1 MISPQPAALQK
12 ITARHLQ
19 LQAMLYV
26 RQSTLHQVFENTES
40 TARQYALRERA
51 IALGWETSQIVVI
64 DQDLGQSGASAADRE
79 GFQRLVAEVGLGRV
93 GLVMGLEVS
102 RLARS
107 SLDWH
112 HLLEM
117 CAMTGTFILDEDG
130 LYDPATFND
139 RLLLGLKG
147 TMSEAEL
154 HVLRA
159 RLRGGILNKAS
170 RAALKLPL
178 PIGLAYT
185 EDETVILDPDAHIQ
199 QAVGLLFATFKR
211 TGSATATVKYFR
223 TKALLFPRRVR
234 TGPHKGEIHWGPLL
248 HSTTL
253 KVLRNPRY
261 AGAFCFGR
269 TRTTKRPDGS
279 HHTQAVPQDQWQFL
293 LRDAHVGYITW
304 EEYEANLQQLQQ
316 NRPAYGEDRRHGPA
330 REGPALLQG
339 LVICGRCGNRMTLRY
354 YQRKHGVRLYPEYR
368 CQKEQIEQAGDHL
381 CQQVLGAGLDAA
393 ITDLL
398 LAQLAPLAIDTS
410 LQVYEELHAQ
420 AQEARRLRA
429 QQVERA
435 RYAAELAQ
443 RRFLRVDPENRLVAD
458 VLEADW
464 NARLREL
471 AQVQEEAERHNAAEQ
486 CRLTALEQQAIAD
499 LVNDFPRV
507 WRDPRTSDR
516 DRKRMVRL
524 LLEDVT
530 LLQQQEVITAQ
541 VRFKGGSTETITVAV
556 SRGRRHPPQLLVLI
570 DQLLED
576 YTDAGIAEQLNHLG
590 WRTFNGK
597 PFRAPRVLSLR
608 RDHQLKDH
616 GMRLRERGL
625 LTADEAASAYGVCRE
640 TIMAWGRAGVLPTSR
655 MNDHGMV
662 VFPPHPIGRGRLIG
676 ECSMQLNRFAGGGAD
691 RRCAPLRPGSD
702 RSAPR
707 PKGNRC
713 LPDYSPSARRGRRS
727 AAAGSRGYATRWRS
741 PPKWSPP

>member
-1 MISPQPAALQK
+1 MISVQPAALHK
-12 ITARHLQ
+12 VTARHLQ

-51 IALGWETSQIVVI
+51 IALGWEASRLVVI

-117 CAMTGTFILDEDG
+117 CAMTGTLILDEDG

-178 PIGLAYT
+178 PIGLAYA
-185 EDETVILDPDAHIQ
+185 EDDTVVFDPDAQIRG
-199 QAVGLLFATFKR
+199 AVGLLFTTFKR

-223 TKALLFPRRVR
+223 AQGVLFPHRVG
-234 TGPHKGEIHWGPLL
+234 TGPHQGEVHWGAL
-248 HSTTL
+248 HHSPTL
-253 KVLRNPRY
+253 KILRNPRY

-269 TRTTKRPDGS
+269 TRTTKHPDGVS
-279 HHTQAVPQDQWQFL
+279 HTLIVPREQWQVL
-293 LRDAHVGYITW
+293 LQEVHVGYITW
-304 EEYEANLQQLQQ
+304 EDYEANLRQLQQ

-354 YQRKHGVRLYPEYR
+354 YQRKHGTRLYPEYL
-368 CQKEQIEQAGDHL
+368 CQKERIEQAGDQF

-398 LAQLAPLAIDTS
+398 LAQLTPLAIDTS
-410 LQVYEELHAQ
+410 LRVYEELHTQ
-420 AQEARRLRA
+420 AEQARQLRA

-443 RRFLRVDPENRLVAD
+443 RRFLQVDPENRLVAS

-471 AQVQEEAERHNAAEQ
+471 AQVQEEAEKQNEAEQ
-486 CRLTALEQQAIAD
+486 RKLSALEQQAIAE

-516 DRKRMVRL
+516 DRKRMVRV

-530 LLQQQEVITAQ
+530 LLADPEVITAQ
-541 VRFKGGSTETITVAV
+541 VRFKGGATQTVTVAV
-556 SRGRRHPPQLLVLI
+556 SRGRRHPPQLLALI

-576 YTDAGIAEQLNHLG
+576 YTDSEGAEQLNQRG
-590 WRTFNGK
+590 WRTFEGK
-597 PFRAPRVLSLR
+597 PFDARRVLSLR

-616 GMRLRERGL
+616 GMRLRERG
-625 LTADEAASAYGVCRE
+625 C
-640 TIMAWGRAGVLPTSR
+640 
-655 MNDHGMV
+655 
-662 VFPPHPIGRGRLIG
+662 
-676 ECSMQLNRFAGGGAD
+676 
-691 RRCAPLRPGSD
+691 
-702 RSAPR
+702 
-707 PKGNRC
+707 
-713 LPDYSPSARRGRRS
+713 
-727 AAAGSRGYATRWRS
+727 
-741 PPKWSPP
+741 

>member
-1 MISPQPAALQK
+1 M
-12 ITARHLQ
+12 
-19 LQAMLYV
+19 
-26 RQSTLHQVFENTES
+26 
-40 TARQYALRERA
+40 
-51 IALGWETSQIVVI
+51 
-64 DQDLGQSGASAADRE
+64 
-79 GFQRLVAEVGLGRV
+79 
-93 GLVMGLEVS
+93 
-102 RLARS
+102 
-107 SLDWH
+107 
-112 HLLEM
+112 
-117 CAMTGTFILDEDG
+117 
-130 LYDPATFND
+130 
-139 RLLLGLKG
+139 KG

-170 RAALKLPL
+170 RAALRLPL
-178 PIGLAYT
+178 PMGLAYA
-185 EDETVILDPDAHIQ
+185 EDETVILDPDAQIQ
-199 QAVGLLFATFKR
+199 QAVGLLFSTFKR
-211 TGSATATVKYFR
+211 SGSATATVKYFR

-471 AQVQEEAERHNAAEQ
+471 AEVTEQAERQQVAEQ
-486 CRLTALEQQAIAD
+486 RRLSALEQQAIAD
-499 LVNDFPRV
+499 LVDDFPRV
-507 WRDPRTSDR
+507 WKDSRTSDR
-516 DRKRMVRL
+516 DRKRMVRW

-530 LLQQQEVITAQ
+530 VLRQEDVITAHL
-541 VRFKGGSTETITVAV
+541 RFKGGATQTITVPV
-556 SRGRRHPPQLLVLI
+556 GRGRCSSPELVALI
-570 DQLLED
+570 DALLED
-576 YTDAGIAEQLNHLG
+576 FTDAEVAMHLNEQG
-590 WRTFNGK
+590 WRTYEGK
-597 PFRAPRVLSLR
+597 PFTAARVLSLR
-608 RDHQLKDH
+608 RYRRLKDH
-616 GMRLRERGL
+616 ATRLAERGWL
-625 LTADEAASAYGVCRE
+625 NATDAASAYGICRE
-640 TIMAWGRAGVLPTSR
+640 TLMLWGRAGLLPMSR
-655 MNDHGMV
+655 INEQGTAM
-662 VFPPHPIGRGRLIG
+662 FPP
-676 ECSMQLNRFAGGGAD
+676 
-691 RRCAPLRPGSD
+691 PGQD
-702 RSAPR
+702 APR
-707 PKGNRC
+707 KN
-713 LPDYSPSARRGRRS
+713 AHKF
-727 AAAGSRGYATRWRS
+727 AKTKTR
-741 PPKWSPP
+741 

>member
-662 VFPPHPIGRGRLIG
+662 VFPPPDEH
-676 ECSMQLNRFAGGGAD
+676 
-691 RRCAPLRPGSD
+691 APQ
-702 RSAPR
+702 
-707 PKGNRC
+707 K
-713 LPDYSPSARRGRRS
+713 YTHK
-727 AAAGSRGYATRWRS
+727 YQTTR
-741 PPKWSPP
+741 

>member
-1 MISPQPAALQK
+1 MISLQPAALQK
-12 ITARHLQ
+12 ITTRHLQ

-26 RQSTLHQVFENTES
+26 RQSTLHQVFENRES

-51 IALGWETSQIVVI
+51 IALGWPTEQIVVI

-117 CAMTGTFILDEDG
+117 CAMTGSLILDEDG

-147 TMSEAEL
+147 TLSEAEL

-178 PIGLAYT
+178 PMGLAYT
-185 EDETVILDPDAHIQ
+185 EDETVILDPDAQIQ
-199 QAVGLLFATFKR
+199 AAVGLLFTTFKR
-211 TGSATATVKYFR
+211 TGSATASVKYFR
-223 TKALLFPRRVR
+223 SKGLLFPRRVR
-234 TGPHKGEIHWGPLL
+234 TGPHKGEVHWGPLL

-269 TRTTKRPDGS
+269 TRTTKQPDGS
-279 HHTQAVPQDQWQFL
+279 HRTRVVPQDQWQFL
-293 LRDAHVGYITW
+293 LRDVHVGYITW
-304 EEYEANLQQLQQ
+304 EEYEANLHQLQQ

-354 YQRKHGVRLYPEYR
+354 YQRKHGIRLYPEYL
-368 CQKEQIEQAGDHL
+368 CQKEQIEQAGDQL

-398 LAQLAPLAIDTS
+398 LVQLTPLAIDTS
-410 LQVYEELHAQ
+410 LQVYEALHAQ
-420 AQEARRLRA
+420 AEEAQRLRA

-471 AQVQEEAERHNAAEQ
+471 VQVQEEAEQQNAAEQ
-486 CRLTALEQQAIAD
+486 RRLTALEQQAIAD

-524 LLEDVT
+524 LLSDVT
-530 LLQQQEVITAQ
+530 LLQHQEVITAQ

-556 SRGRRHPPQLLVLI
+556 SRGRRHPPQLLALI

-576 YTDAGIAEQLNHLG
+576 YPDSGVAEQLNHLG

-597 PFRAPRVLSLR
+597 PFRAARVLSLR

-616 GMRLRERGL
+616 GTRLRERGL

-655 MNDHGMV
+655 MNDHGMA
-662 VFPPHPIGRGRLIG
+662 VF
-676 ECSMQLNRFAGGGAD
+676 
-691 RRCAPLRPGSD
+691 
-702 RSAPR
+702 
-707 PKGNRC
+707 
-713 LPDYSPSARRGRRS
+713 
-727 AAAGSRGYATRWRS
+727 S
-741 PPKWSPP
+741 PPDEHTPVKYAHKYPKTR

>member
-1 MISPQPAALQK
+1 MISPQPVVLQK
-12 ITARHLQ
+12 ITTRHLQ

-51 IALGWETSQIVVI
+51 IALGWQASQIVVI

-117 CAMTGTFILDEDG
+117 CAMTGSLILDEDG

-178 PIGLAYT
+178 PMGLAYA
-185 EDETVILDPDAHIQ
+185 EDETVILDPDAQIQ
-199 QAVGLLFATFKR
+199 QAVGLLFAIFKR

-234 TGPHKGEIHWGPLL
+234 TGPHKGEVHWGPLL

-269 TRTTKRPDGS
+269 TRTTKQLDGS

-293 LRDAHVGYITW
+293 LRGAHVGYITW
-304 EEYEANLQQLQQ
+304 EEYEANLHQLQQ

-354 YQRKHGVRLYPEYR
+354 YQRKHGTRLYPEYL
-368 CQKEQIEQAGDHL
+368 CQKEQIEQAGGQI

-398 LAQLAPLAIDTS
+398 LAQLTPLAIDTS

-420 AQEARRLRA
+420 AEEARRLRA

-471 AQVQEEAERHNAAEQ
+471 AQAQEEAERQNAAEQ
-486 CRLTALEQQAIAD
+486 CRLTALEHQAIAD

-507 WRDPRTSDR
+507 WHDPRTSDR

-530 LLQQQEVITAQ
+530 LLQQQEVITAH
-541 VRFKGGSTETITVAV
+541 VRFKGGATETITVAV
-556 SRGRRHPPQLLVLI
+556 SRGRRHPPQLLALI

-576 YTDAGIAEQLNHLG
+576 STDAGVAEQLNHLG

-597 PFRAPRVLSLR
+597 PFRAARVLSLR

-616 GMRLRERGL
+616 GTRLRERGL

-640 TIMAWGRAGVLPTSR
+640 TIMAWGRAGVLPTYR
-655 MNDHGMV
+655 INDHGIV
-662 VFPPHPIGRGRLIG
+662 VFPPPNGH
-676 ECSMQLNRFAGGGAD
+676 
-691 RRCAPLRPGSD
+691 APQ
-702 RSAPR
+702 
-707 PKGNRC
+707 K
-713 LPDYSPSARRGRRS
+713 
-727 AAAGSRGYATRWRS
+727 YAHKYQTTH
-741 PPKWSPP
+741 